1 MSAHSRIKEHGP
13 IGSLAE
19 FVAVS
24 GEIIR
29 ASGLKQSAAGVW
41 WRGQSN
47 ASWQLLP
54 SLYRGS
60 IPYELERE
68 TVRDFKLKSLPFIRG
83 IKPTLEV
90 EWLFLMQHHGAPT
103 RILDSTESPLV
114 ALYFS
119 VADFENQEDAV
130 VWALHPWILNIVTI
144 GSQTIAAS
152 NSVHVKD
159 WIIDTDDTE
168 IARAPVAKLP
178 IAVRVEYGFNRAHSQ
193 RGMATI
199 HGERKTPINALKAEV
214 NEARI
219 FEYVKT
225 TPLTEDNNRKIT

>member
-1 MSAHSRIKEHGP
+1 M
-13 IGSLAE
+13 
-19 FVAVS
+19 
-24 GEIIR
+24 
-29 ASGLKQSAAGVW
+29 W

-60 IPYELERE
+60 IPYELNERPTRLQIE
-68 TVRDFKLKSLPFIRG
+68 DIPFIRG

-103 RILDSTESPLV
+103 RILDWTKSPL
-114 ALYFS
+114 LHFTFLSQILKTRRMRWYGP
-119 VADFENQEDAV
+119 
-130 VWALHPWILNIVTI
+130 HPWILNIVTI

-219 FEYVKT
+219 SNT
-225 TPLTEDNNRKIT
+225 SRQRLLQRIINRKIT